1 MELEKM
7 FLKSKDVE
15 FIHEQSVKLLKET
28 GCIFEDDRAVE
39 IFKKH
44 GARVDGYTVY
54 FTEELIDKAL
64 KTVAQEFDILRPD
77 GTTYHMGKGS
87 LTMATAGSPPYV
99 YDNGKFRFAEMHD
112 YVDICKLVQTSD
124 CIDMTHLLLCD
135 TYDVPREERSYHMT
149 AALLN
154 YTTLPIS
161 LTALAT
167 KEHDSGVVAKN
178 IVNMIQDFTD
188 NHTDHV
194 AVGCISP
201 ISPLAWVKDSLDA
214 MFMYCELNQP
224 MQLATCSLPVLTS
237 PASVLGT
244 IIQNNAELLAVIV
257 LIQLVKPGLPIFYG
271 STSTSTNLRAVSMA
285 LGNIETAL
293 FSVATAAMAKY
304 YNMPFRT
311 SGALN
316 DAIDID
322 YQAGAESAL
331 NLMTGVLSST
341 DLLFFSCGMLS
352 GFNVSSL
359 EKYVADEQIIKMLK
373 RMTQRIAIDYD
384 KDYTKEIAKV
394 GPRGNFMS
402 GRTPKEYRKE
412 HYVPDLFVKV
422 DYNTWMTE
430 DNKSIKEKASDAVAE
445 RLNNYTEPDK
455 TEAQKKVIEKY
466 LIKA

>member
-1 MELEKM
+1 MELEKL
-7 FLKSKDVE
+7 FLQVKDVE

-28 GCIFEDDRAVE
+28 GCVFEDDRAVE

-44 GARVDGYTVY
+44 GATVDGYTIH
-54 FTEELIDKAL
+54 FTDELIAKGL
-64 KTVAQEFDILRPD
+64 STVSQEFDILRPD
-77 GTTYHMGKGS
+77 GTSYHMGGGS

-99 YDNGKFRFAEMHD
+99 MENGEFRFAEMHD
-112 YVDICKLVQTSD
+112 YIDICKLVQTSD

-135 TYDVPREERSYHMT
+135 TYDVPREERAYNMA

-167 KEHDSGVVAKN
+167 KLHDSGTVATNVVK
-178 IVNMIQDFTD
+178 MIQDFVD
-188 NHTDHV
+188 VHDKYV

-214 MFMYCELNQP
+214 MFAYCELNQP

-237 PASVLGT
+237 PASILGT
-244 IIQNNAELLAVIV
+244 IIQNNAELLAVTV
-257 LIQLVKPGLPIFYG
+257 LIQLIKPGLPIFYG

-285 LGNIETAL
+285 LGNSETAL
-293 FSVATAAMAKY
+293 ISLASAAMAKY
-304 YNMPFRT
+304 YRMPFRT

-316 DAIDID
+316 DAVDVD
-322 YQAGAESAL
+322 YQAGVESTL
-331 NLMTGVLSST
+331 NLMSGTLSST
-341 DLLFFSCGMLS
+341 DLIFFSCGMLS

-359 EKYVADEQIIKMLK
+359 EKYVADEQLIKMLK
-373 RMTQRIAIDYD
+373 RMTQGIAIDYD
-384 KDYTKEIAKV
+384 KDYTKEISKV

-402 GRTPKEYRKE
+402 GRTPKEYRNE

-422 DYNTWMTE
+422 DYNTWQTE
-430 DNKSIKEKASDAVAE
+430 DKKSIKEKASEKVAE
-445 RLNNYTEPDK
+445 RLAAYQEPEK
-455 TEAQKKVIEKY
+455 TPEQMKVIEKY
-466 LIKA
+466 LIK

>member
-1 MELEKM
+1 MELENL
-7 FLKSKDVE
+7 FLKAKDVE
-15 FIHEQSVKLLKET
+15 FIHEQSVKLLKEV
-28 GCIFEDDRAVE
+28 GCVFEDDRAIE

-44 GARVDGYTVY
+44 GATVDGYTVH
-54 FTEELIDKAL
+54 FTDELVKKGLA
-64 KTVAQEFDILRPD
+64 TVVKGFDILRPD
-77 GTTYHMGKGS
+77 GSVYSMGNGS
-87 LTMATAGSPPYV
+87 KTMATAGSPPYV
-99 YDNGKFRFAEMHD
+99 YENGAFRFAEMHD
-112 YVDICKLVQTSD
+112 YIDICKLVQTSD

-135 TYDVPREERSYHMT
+135 TYDIPREERSCYMA

-167 KEHDSGVVAKN
+167 KEHDSGVVANNVVK
-178 IVNMIQDFTD
+178 MIQDFIGVHD
-188 NHTDHV
+188 KYV

-214 MFMYCELNQP
+214 MFTYCELNQP

-244 IIQNNAELLAVIV
+244 IIQNNAELLAVTV
-257 LIQLVKPGLPIFYG
+257 LIQLIKPGLPVFYG
-271 STSTSTNLRAVSMA
+271 NTSTSTNLRAVSMA
-285 LGNIETAL
+285 LGNAETAL
-293 FSVATAAMAKY
+293 ISLASAAMAKHY
-304 YNMPFRT
+304 GMPFRT

-316 DAIDID
+316 DAIDVD
-322 YQAGAESAL
+322 YQAGVESTL
-331 NLMTGVLSST
+331 NLMSGVLSNT

-359 EKYVADEQIIKMLK
+359 EKYVADEQLIKLLK
-373 RMTQRIAIDYD
+373 RMTQGIAIDYD

-412 HYVPDLFVKV
+412 HYVPDMFVKV
-422 DYNTWMTE
+422 DYNTWQTE
-430 DNKSIKEKASDAVAE
+430 DGKSVKEKASARVAE
-445 RLNNYTEPDK
+445 RLAAYQEPEK
-455 TEAQKKVIEKY
+455 TPEQLKVIEKY
-466 LIKA
+466 LVK